1 MESTTGRSSDW
12 DVSCDMTGHDSPDLA
27 FKWTPSFTRD
37 YEIAAVGSGF
47 DVVLAVF
54 NEDCT
59 SELQCEDT
67 YGDSEYAEAVNGLFI
82 AGTSYYIV
90 VTGYTFS
97 EEGMVS
103 VTILPSS

>member
-54 NEDCT
+54 DEDCT

-67 YGDSEYAEAVNGLFI
+67 FGDSEYAETVTGRFI
-82 AGTSYYIV
+82 AGSSYYIV
-90 VTGYTFS
+90 VSGYRFLDD
-97 EEGMVS
+97 GMVS
-103 VTILPSS
+103 LTILPES